1 MANTTTYIHLH
12 TNINKNKNN
21 DDYTNNHCIEILF
34 LVSFSRIERLHWI
47 FVTINL
53 CVVLV
58 CLRFAL
64 QYSKLAWNGYT
75 KARRVHSFLAHI
87 CIMKSM
93 EQKKIAFYE
102 IKKKMDW
109 TQKANDKEQQHA
121 YRFIDT
127 PKNIH
132 RIHFYTTL
140 CYHLLSL
147 NVLYFSLYIDFCVQ
161 ICLFIAC
168 CSLQRLLNGF
178 CYFSLNQITF
188 QA

>member
-34 LVSFSRIERLHWI
+34 LVLVLVSFSRIERLHWI

-64 QYSKLAWNGYT
+64 QYSEVSLKWIYKST
-75 KARRVHSFLAHI
+75 ARAFIFST

-93 EQKKIAFYE
+93 EQEKRSPFMKFQRKKWIE
-102 IKKKMDW
+102 RRKQMTKSNNMHTVLLIP
-109 TQKANDKEQQHA
+109 Q
-121 YRFIDT
+121 
-127 PKNIH
+127 KNIH
-132 RIHFYTTL
+132 RIGFYTAI

-147 NVLYFSLYIDFCVQ
+147 NVLYFSLYIEFLCTNLY
-161 ICLFIAC
+161 I
-168 CSLQRLLNGF
+168 
-178 CYFSLNQITF
+178 YFV
-188 QA
+188 

>member
-34 LVSFSRIERLHWI
+34 LVLVSFSRIERLHWI

-75 KARRVHSFLAHI
+75 KARRAHSFLAHALWNRWNKKDRLLWNQRKKWI
-87 CIMKSM
+87 ERRKLMTKSNNM
-93 EQKKIAFYE
+93 HTVLLIPQ
-102 IKKKMDW
+102 
-109 TQKANDKEQQHA
+109 
-121 YRFIDT
+121 
-127 PKNIH
+127 KNIH
-132 RIHFYTTL
+132 RIGFYTAI

-147 NVLYFSLYIDFCVQ
+147 NVLYFSLYIEFLCTNLY
-161 ICLFIAC
+161 I
-168 CSLQRLLNGF
+168 
-178 CYFSLNQITF
+178 YYMM
-188 QA
+188 

>member
-34 LVSFSRIERLHWI
+34 LVLVSFSRIERLHWI

-53 CVVLV
+53 CVVSV

-75 KARRVHSFLAHI
+75 KARRAHSFLAHALWNRW
-87 CIMKSM
+87 K
-93 EQKKIAFYE
+93 KKIAFYE
-102 IKKKMDW
+102 IKEKMDW
-109 TQKANDKEQQHA
+109 TQKANDKKQQHA

-132 RIHFYTTL
+132 RIGFYTAIR
-140 CYHLLSL
+140 YHLLSL
-147 NVLYFSLYIDFCVQ
+147 NVLYFSLYIEFLCTNLY
-161 ICLFIAC
+161 I
-168 CSLQRLLNGF
+168 
-178 CYFSLNQITF
+178 YYMM
-188 QA
+188 